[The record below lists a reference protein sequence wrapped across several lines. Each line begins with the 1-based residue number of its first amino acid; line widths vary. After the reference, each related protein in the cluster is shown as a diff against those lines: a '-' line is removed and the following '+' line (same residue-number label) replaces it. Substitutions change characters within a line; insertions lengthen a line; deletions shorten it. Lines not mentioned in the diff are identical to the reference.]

1 MTACDWT
8 IPDPLCCDCWNGANP
23 AMKAQ
28 AITWATAVM
37 HARTGRQY
45 GLCEITVR
53 PCIKSACNSS
63 GVWAGAWWRGS
74 LWTPYLWQGQWF
86 NCFCGDLCSCEPTCQ
101 VQLAGPVASVTEV
114 TIGGV
119 IVDPDTYR
127 VDNFQWLVREG
138 GECWPSCP
146 NMDNPSGGTDVWEV
160 TYMRGRVVPDEVLQ
174 ATAILACEYVK
185 RCTGDSSCRL
195 SSRIS
200 SMDRQGTSFTFV
212 SPETMLS
219 LGLTGISEVDDIIA
233 AVNPAGLKFQ
243 PRVFSSATN
252 PWPRQTTSA

>member
-1 MTACDWT
+1 MTACDWV
-8 IPDPLCCDCWNGANP
+8 IDDPLCCSCWSGANP

-37 HARTGRQY
+37 NARTGRQF
-45 GLCEITVR
+45 GLCEVTVR
-53 PCIKSACNSS
+53 PCMKSACN
-63 GVWAGAWWRGS
+63 GTGLWAGAWWRGS

-86 NCFCGDLCSCEPTCQ
+86 NCFCGDLCSCEPRCQ
-101 VQLAGPVASVTEV
+101 VQLAGPVAEVTSV

-119 IVDPDTYR
+119 VVNPATYR

-146 NMDNPSGGTDVWEV
+146 NMDNASGGTDVWEV
-160 TYMRGRVVPDEVLQ
+160 TYLRGRTVPAEVLQ

-185 RCTGDSSCRL
+185 RCENDSSCRL

-212 SPETMLS
+212 SPELMLS

-233 AVNPAGLKFQ
+233 AVNPAGLKYQ

-252 PWPRQTTSA
+252 PWPRQTTQA